1 VSESTLNTLLRG
13 IARTEIVS
21 PSESDRLWA
30 ARRGFF
36 FKPATGYGS
45 RAAYRGDKLTRRVW
59 TEILGG
65 HYVAQELVPP
75 GERRIGPESSMKS
88 DVRNYAYAGQA
99 LLLAARIYQGQTTNF
114 RTAGGGFAPV
124 LTTPAPA
131 DQPNISHSGRS
142 SRSAPIASNTTPPAR
157 CEYRT

>member
-1 VSESTLNTLLRG
+1 VRLRSWGVRESTVDTLLRG

-21 PSESDRLWA
+21 ASDSDRLWA
-30 ARRGFF
+30 TRRGLF

-59 TEILGG
+59 TDILSGR
-65 HYVAQELVPP
+65 YVAQELVPP

-88 DVRNYAYAGQA
+88 DVRNYVYTGQVH
-99 LLLAARIYQGQTTNF
+99 LLAARIYQGQTTNL

-124 LTTPAPA
+124 LTTTAP
-131 DQPNISHSGRS
+131 GGER
-142 SRSAPIASNTTPPAR
+142 RPPAACGSR
-157 CEYRT
+157 QGIAVAD